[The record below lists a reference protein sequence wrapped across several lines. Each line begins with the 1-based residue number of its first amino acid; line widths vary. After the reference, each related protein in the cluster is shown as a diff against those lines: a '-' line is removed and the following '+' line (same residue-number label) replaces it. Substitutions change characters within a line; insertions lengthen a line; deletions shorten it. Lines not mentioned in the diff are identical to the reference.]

1 MPFCLKGGVVLL
13 SGFVCL
19 YVAGCGIPNRG
30 IHTIETP
37 LSHIQVE
44 ETVIE
49 RALENLGLPAGYGME
64 ITCEVEGDDS
74 AGDMLRLIA
83 PEVLHRKN
91 YLVVE
96 KKSSAPVIKL
106 SVDTLYVTLTKER
119 SKQAGKLIKRIAG
132 ADIGAVILRPDG
144 TRQVF
149 IGRGTFE
156 DSFDSYMLEFVDSND
171 PYVNDLVS
179 KDGLISGFKPVFIGF
194 AMTVFAWMLYSYRG

>member
-1 MPFCLKGGVVLL
+1 MPFCLKGVVVL

-19 YVAGCGIPNRG
+19 HVAGCGIPNRG

-37 LSHIQVE
+37 PSHIQVE
-44 ETVIE
+44 EIVIE
-49 RALENLGLPAGYGME
+49 RALENLGLPAGHGME
-64 ITCEVEGDDS
+64 IVCEVEGDDS
-74 AGDMLRLIA
+74 AGDLLQLIA
-83 PEVLHRKN
+83 PEVLHRKK

-96 KKSSAPVIKL
+96 KKSSVPVIIV

-119 SKQAGKLIKRIAG
+119 SKRAGKLIKRIAG
-132 ADIGAVILRPDG
+132 ANICAVFLRPDD

-156 DSFDSYMLEFVDSND
+156 DSFVSYMLESVDSND

-179 KDGLISGFKPVFIGF
+179 NDGLISGFKPVFIGI